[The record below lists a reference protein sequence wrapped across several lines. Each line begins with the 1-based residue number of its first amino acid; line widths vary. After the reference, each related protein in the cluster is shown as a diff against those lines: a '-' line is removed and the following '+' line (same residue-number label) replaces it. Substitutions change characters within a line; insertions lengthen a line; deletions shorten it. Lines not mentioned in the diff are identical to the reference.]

1 MGNKA
6 GQQSETSAQK
16 AQAAHAVQQ
25 LQDYKQRWEP
35 VQAQLA
41 STIEQEGKTGS
52 AARKLAT
59 GKASTDTAMEF
70 DKAKTQLNAG
80 LSNSGVAPGSGRA
93 VTATAGMGADAAGS
107 KGLNEMMSDEAVT
120 DAYTQGLGALTSL
133 GRGQSAQVGQN
144 LTTEAQNS
152 GMQASAD
159 ANASLMNYEGAAG
172 VAGQVAGFGIQRA
185 SKSNFGI
192 SPSPAVSGGLGSMSA
207 PTLGTEELSNTGSP
221 LT

>member
-6 GQQSETSAQK
+6 GQQSETAAQK
-16 AQAAHAVQQ
+16 AQATHAVQQ

-59 GKASTDTAMEF
+59 GKASTDTSMQF

-93 VTATAGMGADAAGS
+93 VTAGAGMGADAAGS

-120 DAYTQGLGALTSL
+120 DAYTQGLGALTAL
-133 GRGQSAQVGQN
+133 GHGNAATVGQN
-144 LTTEAQNS
+144 MTQQA
-152 GMQASAD
+152 QASGQQAAAD
-159 ANASLMNYEGAAG
+159 ANASLQSYENKAGVVGQVTGFGLQQAMKPPNPNDPGSTGGIGYQGFQSLGSGLGAAFG
-172 VAGQVAGFGIQRA
+172 AG
-185 SKSNFGI
+185 
-192 SPSPAVSGGLGSMSA
+192 
-207 PTLGTEELSNTGSP
+207 T
-221 LT
+221 